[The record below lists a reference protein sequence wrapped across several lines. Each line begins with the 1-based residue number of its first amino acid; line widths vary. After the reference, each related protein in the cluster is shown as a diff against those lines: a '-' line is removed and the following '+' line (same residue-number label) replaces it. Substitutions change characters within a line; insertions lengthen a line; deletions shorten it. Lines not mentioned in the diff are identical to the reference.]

1 MFCTLKDLD
10 FLEDPG
16 EYSHRSAPSSPQE
29 EQSELKKKS
38 EAGKKKTKPVD
49 VLVSSYPS
57 LFITAHLMNF
67 LGNSFT

>member
-38 EAGKKKTKPVD
+38 EAGKKKSIKKNDKV
-49 VLVSSYPS
+49 
-57 LFITAHLMNF
+57 FQK
-67 LGNSFT
+67 NS